1 MSTLKVDALSSKTS
15 NTDLAIT
22 ADGSG
27 LVDIETGFKVS
38 GTAGVP
44 TADIRADAITG
55 AKIADDAIDSEHYT
69 DASIDLAHMSVNS
82 IDSDQYVDGSI
93 DTAHLAADAVTGAK
107 IADDAIDSEHYTDG
121 SIDNAHIADDAI
133 DSEHYAAGSI
143 DSAHL
148 ADDAVTLAKMAG
160 GTDGNII
167 SYDASGNPV
176 AIATG
181 SDGQVLTSTGA
192 GSPPAF
198 EAAAAGGAYTSI
210 ANTAITA
217 TQYINFTGF
226 ASGTYNNYEVWV
238 SNARPSVDS
247 QILALQTSTDGGST
261 YDAGTSYTWVRL
273 ANSASGGAASGS
285 GPNETHIS
293 LTDGVG
299 NDTDE
304 NCSLRLSIYF
314 PEEAQ
319 RTAFTWE
326 SVSDNTSGAIYS
338 VNGVAERKSAAD
350 VDAIRFYWS
359 AGDFVAQGTIQ
370 FLGIAQ

>member
-1 MSTLKVDALSSKTS
+1 MSTLKVDALSSKTT
-15 NTDLAIT
+15 NTNLTIT

-82 IDSDQYVDGSI
+82 IDSDQYVDGSV
-93 DTAHLAADAVTGAK
+93 DLVHMSANSV
-107 IADDAIDSEHYTDG
+107 DSDQYVD
-121 SIDNAHIADDAI
+121 
-133 DSEHYAAGSI
+133 GSI

-148 ADDAVTLAKMAG
+148 ADDAVTLAKMAS

-198 EAAAAGGAYTSI
+198 EAAGGGSYTSI
-210 ANTAITA
+210 SNTNVTA
-217 TQYINFTGF
+217 VTNIDITGF
-226 ASGTYNNYEVWV
+226 AHGTYYNYEIWMSAAHAGTDAQVV
-238 SNARPSVDS
+238 E
-247 QILALQTSTDGGST
+247 LETSTDGGSSFDT
-261 YDAGTSYTWVRL
+261 GGSDYSWNNLGRESGGTVGANGHNDGEIHISGAHNFQNPGSATNENISWRMQVHAPGEAQFTQFTGTTVF
-273 ANSASGGAASGS
+273 ANSSGS
-285 GPNETHIS
+285 S
-293 LTDGVG
+293 
-299 NDTDE
+299 
-304 NCSLRLSIYF
+304 
-314 PEEAQ
+314 
-319 RTAFTWE
+319 AFCMFEGT
-326 SVSDNTSGAIYS
+326 
-338 VNGVAERKSAAD
+338 RRSAAD
-350 VDAIRFYWS
+350 VDALRFHWS
-359 AGDFVAQGTIQ
+359 SGNWTAQGKIQ
-370 FLGIAQ
+370 FLGIAV